1 MLQSKLLFLIFLI
14 FFSSLV
20 VGQDNCSEVLT
31 KAQDTYKEGRINEVA
46 ELLEPCLANGLNKQ
60 EKIEAYRLL
69 TLTYLYFNEKEKAE
83 GAMTE
88 LLHNDPE
95 YKLRHV
101 DPTEFVNLY
110 NSFRTT
116 PIVLIGAKGGVNYT
130 DVDVHKNF
138 SLDDSSVPRGK
149 YKSNV
154 GIQAS
159 LFAHFPI
166 SKKASVLAELLYVA
180 SSYTYTDKMFNYAS
194 LEFPEKQTHIGIPLL
209 FNYNFGK
216 STKWVP
222 YANIGASVSYLVQ
235 SKVTPVR
242 VDATEGNNQ
251 REVTEGSISIS
262 SLRKSIN
269 YNLVIG
275 GGLKVKD
282 ILGRGYIVLDVRYAH
297 GLNNVVKAKER
308 YSNNTLVYKYFY
320 IDNDFKLNSFQY
332 SLGYLYPLYKPKLKK
347 VKKEK

>member
-1 MLQSKLLFLIFLI
+1 MLYSRILFLSFLI

-20 VGQDNCSEVLT
+20 SAQDNCSDVLT
-31 KAQDTYKEGRINEVA
+31 KAQDTYKEGRINEIA
-46 ELLEPCLANGLNKQ
+46 EMLEPCLANGLNKQ

-83 GAMTE
+83 GAMTQ

-116 PIVLIGAKGGVNYT
+116 PIVLIGAKVGVNYT

-138 SLDDSSVPRGK
+138 SLDDSSVPRGE
-149 YKSNV
+149 YSSNV

-159 LFAHFPI
+159 VSAQFPI
-166 SKKASVLAELLYVA
+166 SKKASLLAELLYVA
-180 SSYTYTDKMFNYAS
+180 NSYTYNDNLFNYAS
-194 LEFPEKQTHIGIPLL
+194 LEFPEKQTHLCVPVL

-216 STKWVP
+216 SSKWVP
-222 YANIGASVSYLVQ
+222 YANVGASVSYLLK
-235 SKVTPVR
+235 SKVTPIR
-242 VDATEGNNQ
+242 VDVTDGNNQ
-251 REVTEGSISIS
+251 REIKEGEIDIS
-262 SLRKSIN
+262 SIRKSIN
-269 YNLVIG
+269 YNIVLG

-282 ILGRGYIVLDVRYAH
+282 ILGRGYLLLDIRYSH
-297 GLNNVVKAKER
+297 GLNNVVKSKER
-308 YSNNTLVYKYFY
+308 YSNQVLMYSYMYV
-320 IDNDFKLNSFQY
+320 DNDFKLNSFQY
-332 SLGYLYPLYKPKLKK
+332 SLGYSYPLYKPKLKK